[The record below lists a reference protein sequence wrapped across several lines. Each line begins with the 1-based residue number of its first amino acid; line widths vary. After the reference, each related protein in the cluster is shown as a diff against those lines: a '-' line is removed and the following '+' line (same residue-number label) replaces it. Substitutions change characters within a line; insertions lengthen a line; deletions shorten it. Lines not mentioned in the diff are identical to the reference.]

1 MNRKEIIQFAIQL
14 MDSTEVT
21 YFTTVSNGVP
31 YTRAL
36 ENLRN
41 EKKFPKSSKMF
52 TVHRNDLV
60 VYFSTNTSSTKVK
73 QIQKNPAVSA
83 YYCKPKEYRGV
94 MLGGLIEII
103 TDQNIKEGLWEEG
116 WERYYPKGVKDEDY
130 TVLHLLPKYLRGWNG
145 NKTFVLDL
153 E

>member
-1 MNRKEIIQFAIQL
+1 MNKKEIIQFAIEL
-14 MDSTEVT
+14 MDTTEVT

-41 EKKFPKSSKMF
+41 EKNFPKASKMF
-52 TVHRNDLV
+52 AGNRNDLL

-73 QIQKNPAVSA
+73 QIRKNPVVSA
-83 YYCKPKEYRGV
+83 YYCKPKEHRGV
-94 MLGGLIEII
+94 MLGGLIKII
-103 TDQNIKEGLWEEG
+103 TDRDIKEGLWEEG
-116 WERYYPKGVKDEDY
+116 WERYYPEGVEDEDF
-130 TVLHLLPKYLRGWNG
+130 TVLHLLPNHLRGWNR
-145 NKTFVLDL
+145 NKIFVLDL

>member
-1 MNRKEIIQFAIQL
+1 MNKKEIIQFTLQL
-14 MDSTEVT
+14 MNTTEVA

-41 EKKFPKSSKMF
+41 EKKFPKASKMF
-52 TVHRNDLV
+52 TGHRDDLF
-60 VYFSTNTSSTKVK
+60 VYFSTNTSSIKVK

-94 MLGGLIEII
+94 MLGGSIRII
-103 TDQNIKEGLWEEG
+103 TDQNVKEGLWEEG
-116 WERYYPKGVKDEDY
+116 SERYYPEGVKDEDY
-130 TVLHLLPKYLRGWNG
+130 TVLHLLPKHLRGWNR
-145 NKTFVLDL
+145 NKTLYL
-153 E
+153 I

>member
-1 MNRKEIIQFAIQL
+1 MNKNEIIQFTSQL
-14 MDSTEVT
+14 INTTEVA
-21 YFTTVSNGVP
+21 YFTTVYDGVP

-41 EKKFPKSSKMF
+41 ENKFPKSSKMF
-52 TVHRNDLV
+52 AGHRNDLV

-73 QIQKNPAVSA
+73 HIQKNPAVSA

-103 TDQNIKEGLWEEG
+103 TDQNIKERLWEVG
-116 WERYYPKGVKDEDY
+116 WERYYPEGVEDEDY
-130 TVLHLLPKYLRGWNG
+130 TVLHLLPKHIRGWNR

>member
-1 MNRKEIIQFAIQL
+1 MNKNEIIQLTSQL
-14 MDSTEVT
+14 MNTTEVA
-21 YFTTVSNGVP
+21 YFTTVYNGVP

-52 TVHRNDLV
+52 AGHRNDLL

-116 WERYYPKGVKDEDY
+116 WERYYPEGVEDEDY
-130 TVLHLLPKYLRGWNG
+130 TVLHLLPKHIRGWFRS
-145 NKTFVLDL
+145 KAFVLDL
-153 E
+153 V